1 MMNMEK
7 RMKSFKLTKL
17 VFIFLTLS
25 VFVACGGNNEKTGK
39 LEKSKANVNINK
51 RDEFGRTPLHYA
63 ALRGG
68 KEEVQ
73 RLLEIGADVNAKDNY
88 LFSPLHYAAKRG
100 HGEVVRLLLAKKA
113 VLNSED
119 HYLCTP
125 LHHAAVKGHR
135 EIAAMLM
142 DAGAD
147 LNAKDKNGQR
157 PAELAYEEGHLTL
170 ANALNPLTATIKSG
184 DLEYLKTLIERN
196 PQQLNATDWTGRTPL
211 HHAYHFE
218 QKAIVDYLKIK
229 GAKPNIKDKHG
240 NMPDHYSARKKKKRT
255 GFNRLDAIFAAEVDN
270 IVYDMLHKYFYIN
283 VGLVYDGEVVFTRSY
298 GNNAVNKDYVYAS
311 VSKFVTAIIV
321 MQLVVEGKI
330 ENLDDNI
337 WKYSPRYK
345 NCMPEKYADSPLTIK
360 HLLSFKSGVPHNNE
374 PTWKNGKLNLKFK
387 PGTDT
392 LYTTPGFGILG
403 HVIEGATGMSF
414 DRAVKTYIGKPVGV
428 SSFWVEKVFK
438 APGARV
444 HSSIYDMARFVAGV
458 INFEYFSSDIFYNS
472 FLRDHSKGIG
482 YPCRNLDTPDIM
494 LGASGSNG
502 YPHAHLVFKPKKK
515 LGVVLLART
524 KDRYSFELDQLGF
537 QLLALLESQGKSK
550 HPVLALKPSNQ

>member
-1 MMNMEK
+1 
-7 RMKSFKLTKL
+7 MKSFKLTKL
-17 VFIFLTLS
+17 LFIFLILS
-25 VFVACGGNNEKTGK
+25 VFIACGGNSEKTGELK
-39 LEKSKANVNINK
+39 KSKADVNINK
-51 RDEFGRTPLHYA
+51 GDEFGRTPLHYA
-63 ALRGG
+63 ALRGQT
-68 KEEVQ
+68 EEVRQ
-73 RLLEIGADVNAKDNY
+73 LLEKGADVNAKDNY
-88 LFSPLHYAAKRG
+88 LFTPLHYAAKRG

-113 VLNSED
+113 GLNSGD

-147 LNAKDKNGQR
+147 LNARDKNGQR
-157 PAELAYEEGHLTL
+157 PAELAYEQGHLTL
-170 ANALNPLTATIKSG
+170 ANALNPLTAAIKRG
-184 DLEYLKTLIERN
+184 DREHLKTLIERD
-196 PQQLNATDWTGRTPL
+196 PQQLNAADWTGRTSL

-218 QKAIVDYLKIK
+218 QTAIVDYLITT
-229 GAKPNIKDKHG
+229 GAITNIKDKHG
-240 NMPDHYSARKKKKRT
+240 NMPDHYSAPKKKERT
-255 GFNRLDAIFAAEVDN
+255 GVNQLEAIFSAEIDD
-270 IVYDMLHKYFYIN
+270 IVYEMLPEYFYVNI
-283 VGLVYDGEVVFTRSY
+283 GLVYDGEVVFTRSY

-337 WKYSPRYK
+337 WKYSPRYE

-403 HVIEGATGMSF
+403 HVIEGAAGMSF
-414 DRAVKTYIGKPVGV
+414 DRAVKTYIGKPVGA
-428 SSFWVEKVFK
+428 SSFWAEKVFK

-444 HSSIYDMARFVAGV
+444 HSSIYDMARFVGGV

-482 YPCRNLDTPDIM
+482 YPCRNLDTLDIM

-502 YPHAHLVFKPKKK
+502 YPNAHLVFKPKKK

-524 KDRYSFELDQLGF
+524 KDRYSFELNQLGS
-537 QLLALLESQGKSK
+537 QLLAALESQDKSK
-550 HPVLALKPSNQ
+550 HPVLALRPSNQ